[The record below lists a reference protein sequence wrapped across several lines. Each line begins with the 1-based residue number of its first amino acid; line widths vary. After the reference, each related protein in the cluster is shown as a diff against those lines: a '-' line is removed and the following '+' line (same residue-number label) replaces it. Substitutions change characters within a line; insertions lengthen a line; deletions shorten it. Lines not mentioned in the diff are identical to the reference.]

1 MIKAENISRD
11 LLFVGLTRP
20 PMIFGVPYGA
30 FIAEIML
37 AGLANVISGNPLYML
52 VVVPVHGLFYVIGS
66 HDPGIFAEIAAWSRT
81 MARCRNILFWG
92 CASFSPL
99 SGKKWQLAG

>member
-20 PMIFGVPYGA
+20 PMIFGLPYGA
-30 FIAEIML
+30 FVAEIML
-37 AGLANVISGNPLYML
+37 AGLINVISGNPLYML
-52 VVVPVHGLFYVIGS
+52 AIAPLHVLLYLIGS

-99 SGKKWQLAG
+99 SGKKWQPAN